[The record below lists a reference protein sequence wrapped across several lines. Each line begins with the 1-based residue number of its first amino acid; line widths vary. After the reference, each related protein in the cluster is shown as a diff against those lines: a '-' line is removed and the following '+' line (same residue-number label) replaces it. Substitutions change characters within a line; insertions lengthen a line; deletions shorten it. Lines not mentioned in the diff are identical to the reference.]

1 MSCLIDFTILWGICP
16 SDISVKSYLYLY
28 ITTSQCYCQLF
39 LCMFLKNFLFF
50 SKIFFCS
57 GAPLGKPKYA
67 ARCFADDDNC
77 VRFNDAKP
85 DTAMFTFQ

>member
-1 MSCLIDFTILWGICP
+1 MLLSTVFMH
-16 SDISVKSYLYLY
+16 VFEK
-28 ITTSQCYCQLF
+28 
-39 LCMFLKNFLFF
+39 FF
-50 SKIFFCS
+50 IFFKICFFS

>member
-1 MSCLIDFTILWGICP
+1 MHVFEKFFI
-16 SDISVKSYLYLY
+16 
-28 ITTSQCYCQLF
+28 
-39 LCMFLKNFLFF
+39 FF
-50 SKIFFCS
+50 SKFVFFS

>member
-1 MSCLIDFTILWGICP
+1 MLLSTVFMHVFEKFFIFF
-16 SDISVKSYLYLY
+16 
-28 ITTSQCYCQLF
+28 Q
-39 LCMFLKNFLFF
+39 NLFF
-50 SKIFFCS
+50 SRARPF
-57 GAPLGKPKYA
+57 GEPKYA

>member
-1 MSCLIDFTILWGICP
+1 MHVFE
-16 SDISVKSYLYLY
+16 
-28 ITTSQCYCQLF
+28 
-39 LCMFLKNFLFF
+39 NFLFF
-50 SKIFFCS
+50 SKFVFS
-57 GAPLGKPKYA
+57 RARPFGEPKYA

>member
-39 LCMFLKNFLFF
+39 LCMFLKIFYFF
-50 SKIFFCS
+50 QNSFFGS

-77 VRFNDAKP
+77 VRFNDAEP

>member
-1 MSCLIDFTILWGICP
+1 MHVFEKFFIFF
-16 SDISVKSYLYLY
+16 
-28 ITTSQCYCQLF
+28 Q
-39 LCMFLKNFLFF
+39 NLFF
-50 SKIFFCS
+50 S

>member
-1 MSCLIDFTILWGICP
+1 MSTVFMH
-16 SDISVKSYLYLY
+16 V
-28 ITTSQCYCQLF
+28 F
-39 LCMFLKNFLFF
+39 ENFLFF
-50 SKIFFCS
+50 FKIRFFGS